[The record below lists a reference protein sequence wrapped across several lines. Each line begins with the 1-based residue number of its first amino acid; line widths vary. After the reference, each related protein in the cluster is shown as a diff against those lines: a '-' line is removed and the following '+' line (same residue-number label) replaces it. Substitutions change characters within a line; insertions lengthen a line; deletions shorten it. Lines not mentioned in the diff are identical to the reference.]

1 MVCHL
6 DKENMKFPVCNSAL
20 VLNDVRSTLLSED
33 KSGAVDLLRHNLV
46 PNATTLSKTKLM

>member
-1 MVCHL
+1 MVWHL